1 MAPRL
6 AQLPP
11 GTRSGSGEKR
21 IRFPRPPSFPKPNF
35 RAKTPDRTHP
45 RRTKSSRTRRAPSRR
60 LRTFVTLTGICHW
73 QPRGEGAG
81 KTHLSKNPSANIVN
95 RMENLR
101 RTVNIGRLR
110 GKGFGRV
117 KEPKRSSG
125 ATHRATPRAGAGIR
139 APENR
144 AVGEP
149 ADFLTE
155 TAFLP
160 HPKKASLTSDLVRVG
175 DPRPS
180 PTAGEGQTRVP
191 PYPLAGGK
199 HLELRTWLILA
210 WAEKESYRSE
220 RLPLGSPTPPQSL
233 SAQEQL
239 PTNTGPPTNDPA
251 V

>member
-1 MAPRL
+1 M
-6 AQLPP
+6 
-11 GTRSGSGEKR
+11 
-21 IRFPRPPSFPKPNF
+21 
-35 RAKTPDRTHP
+35 
-45 RRTKSSRTRRAPSRR
+45 
-60 LRTFVTLTGICHW
+60 
-73 QPRGEGAG
+73 
-81 KTHLSKNPSANIVN
+81 SKNPSANIVN

-149 ADFLTE
+149 AGFLRE

-175 DPRPS
+175 DPR
-180 PTAGEGQTRVP
+180 GESRTHVP
-191 PYPLAGGK
+191 PYPLARKK
-199 HLELRTWLILA
+199 HLESRTWLILA
-210 WAEKESYRSE
+210 WAEKESYRPE
-220 RLPLGSPTPPQSL
+220 QLTLGSPTPPQSL
-233 SAQEQL
+233 SAQQQL
-239 PTNTGPPTNDPA
+239 PTNTGPPTKDPA